1 VDITVIWGTYKTHI
15 AEMDK
20 RVKELETGMVNGLK
34 IEELSARA
42 RQANKK
48 EYLHKEYRK

>member
-1 VDITVIWGTYKTHI
+1 MGANKAYL

-20 RVKELETGMVNGLK
+20 RFKELETGKVNGLT
-34 IEELSARA
+34 IDELAARA

-48 EYLHKEYRK
+48 KHPRKKYRK

>member
-1 VDITVIWGTYKTHI
+1 MGADKAYI

-20 RVKELETGMVNGLK
+20 RVKELETGKVKGLTMD
-34 IEELSARA
+34 ELAARA

-48 EYLHKEYRK
+48 KHPRKKYQK